1 METIRILSSGSS
13 LECMY
18 TLNFKSIQVYSYL
31 LYFDLVG
38 GIATNTAGVR
48 LVVLVDL
55 VLRSSCT
62 QQNAISE
69 SSTVSSLQ
77 NTISGILLSF
87 QL

>member
-1 METIRILSSGSS
+1 
-13 LECMY
+13 MY
-18 TLNFKSIQVYSYL
+18 ILNFKSIQVYSYL

-38 GIATNTAGVR
+38 GIATNTTSVR

-69 SSTVSSLQ
+69 NSTVSNLQ
-77 NTISGILLSF
+77 NTISGIALSL

>member
-1 METIRILSSGSS
+1 MDTIRILSSGPS

-18 TLNFKSIQVYSYL
+18 ILNKSIQVYSYL
-31 LYFDLVG
+31 LYSDLIG

-62 QQNAISE
+62 QQYAISE

-77 NTISGILLSF
+77 NTSSGIALSL